1 MEMINEIETTDIK
14 ASYTVSRI
22 LWTLLDTVFA
32 GDDEED
38 ALSFYDK
45 ELLDDILRFGTIA
58 EVARRKGMNYISL
71 CNKVRQALSR
81 LEKKIKWIDIKE
93 HQIRH
98 DLAKTQ
104 TLLDERNQKIKKL
117 VLEIIETKAKLQ
129 MAQSELDNEKNKH
142 TLREDDYQQELEK
155 MAYIKE
161 DRKSLT
167 NEVMNLHVINLN
179 IKEELRKLRN
189 ELRKEKNANA
199 KLQEKEV
206 KLKERNKSLE
216 NLFKRYK
223 QEGRIVIEGT
233 QSQDLL

>member
-1 MEMINEIETTDIK
+1 MINEIETTDIK

-58 EVARRKGMNYISL
+58 EVARRKGMNYSSL

-104 TLLDERNQKIKKL
+104 TLLDDRNQRIKKL

-129 MAQSELDNEKNKH
+129 MAQSELDNEKNKQFQC
-142 TLREDDYQQELEK
+142 EDDRQREMEK

-161 DRKSLT
+161 DRISLT
-167 NEVMNLHVINLN
+167 NEVMNLHVINHN
-179 IKEELRKLRN
+179 NQEELRKLRN
-189 ELRKEKNANA
+189 ELQKEKKANA
-199 KLQEKEV
+199 KLQEKEA
-206 KLKERNKSLE
+206 KLKKRNMSLE
-216 NLFKRYK
+216 NLFKRYRE
-223 QEGRIVIEGT
+223 EGRIVIEET

>member
-58 EVARRKGMNYISL
+58 EVARRKGMNYSSL

-129 MAQSELDNEKNKH
+129 MAQSELDNEKNKQFQ
-142 TLREDDYQQELEK
+142 REDDRQQELEK

-161 DRKSLT
+161 DRISLT
-167 NEVMNLHVINLN
+167 NEVMNLHVINHN
-179 IKEELRKLRN
+179 NQEELRKLRN
-189 ELRKEKNANA
+189 ELKKEKKANA
-199 KLQEKEV
+199 MLQEKEA
-206 KLKERNKSLE
+206 KLKKRNMSLE

-223 QEGRIVIEGT
+223 EEGRIVIEGT